1 MKKVV
6 GWTAWC
12 ILGSAVGYLIAGRTS
27 VAIASILPACFLVG
41 AFIGLKIAEGG
52 E

>member
-12 ILGSAVGYLIAGRTS
+12 MLGSAVGYLIAGRTS
-27 VAIASILPACFLVG
+27 VAIGDHQPSYRCLVEHRT
-41 AFIGLKIAEGG
+41 LKAE
-52 E
+52 